1 MWSDVASAHH
11 SFHHPDL
18 NMLVVLLGH
27 YRIGQGILVTAVLSL
42 VLVGTV
48 LTVDSYIWKIIRRPL
63 AHYFLTVPFCI
74 AAAASAYFGTICV
87 PLLKRLKAHQV
98 FRIEGPAAHQS
109 KVGTPTMGGLYFV
122 PIGVGVAR
130 LVTGSWPN
138 ELWGV
143 CVATL
148 AFGAIGFV
156 DDGLAFW
163 RKHNYGMP
171 GSLKFWLQVC
181 CCMLLVALSSIS
193 LAHIACKRKTSLFNF
208 TTES

>member
-1 MWSDVASAHH
+1 MA
-11 SFHHPDL
+11 
-18 NMLVVLLGH
+18 
-27 YRIGQGILVTAVLSL
+27 RGILVTAVLSL

-48 LTVDSYIWKIIRRPL
+48 LTVDSYIWKVIRRPL

-87 PLLKRLKAHQV
+87 PLLKRLKAQQV

-109 KVGTPTMGGLYFV
+109 KVGTPTMGGVYFV

-130 LVTGSWPN
+130 LVTGSWPH

-148 AFGAIGFV
+148 AFAAIGFV
-156 DDGLAFW
+156 DDWLALW

-171 GSLKFWLQVC
+171 GSLKFLLQVHFILWLQ
-181 CCMLLVALSSIS
+181 L
-193 LAHIACKRKTSLFNF
+193 
-208 TTES
+208 

>member
-1 MWSDVASAHH
+1 
-11 SFHHPDL
+11 
-18 NMLVVLLGH
+18 
-27 YRIGQGILVTAVLSL
+27 VTAVLSL

-48 LTVDSYIWKIIRRPL
+48 LTVDSYIWKVIRRPL

-74 AAAASAYFGTICV
+74 AAAA
-87 PLLKRLKAHQV
+87 PLLKRLKAQQV

-109 KVGTPTMGGLYFV
+109 KVGTPTMGGVYFV

-130 LVTGSWPN
+130 LVTGSWPH

-148 AFGAIGFV
+148 AFAAIGFV
-156 DDGLAFW
+156 DDWLALW

-171 GSLKFWLQVC
+171 GSLKFLLQVHFILWLQ
-181 CCMLLVALSSIS
+181 L
-193 LAHIACKRKTSLFNF
+193 
-208 TTES
+208 